1 MPRIAARKRRG
12 PAKRTRPRLTHP
24 RRSSIRA
31 SALSLAGHPAERGNP
46 ASRTL
51 GVSYLACASIGEK
64 SRGGGR
70 LFLSSIEQA
79 PRLVDYKGSLDQT
92 PLLSLLQSMQAQ
104 RATGTLQVRSGGE
117 AFSLF
122 FLFGHLFHAYGN
134 GSQGEEAVFEPLA
147 WRQGDYTFDPKSK
160 LPTEETITAP
170 TADILAEAKRRGVP
184 GADNGP
190 APARGSAPAQAA
202 AHTTSAPPQP
212 QVSERPVVSQPAPA
226 AQPTPAPEE
235 GPPPT
240 ELYPLP
246 VGKLVYES
254 LKTAFVDFPK
264 LLRSLS
270 ADRLTGDLRLTGQA
284 SRGMILFYQGSLIE
298 SFYDGGA
305 VVTTGRTAFSLF
317 KNDVDRGEGSMDVIE
332 LSAEVVT
339 AIYQLL
345 TAPTILQGLLAR
357 FVDVRALLQYLQ
369 EEKIHGSL
377 LVRAPDEM
385 GIVLLRDGQLL
396 GAFTRGQPQLMQDP
410 EIVTRLCADSKTR
423 IEVKAVADLEEP
435 ASVSLEEMLAM
446 TPSVPS
452 TVYRPAPAPVQAGPA
467 AQAQATQR
475 IPNYQPPPQPAQGP
489 AAGERLR
496 AQPSAHRQHLAW
508 P

>member
-1 MPRIAARKRRG
+1 
-12 PAKRTRPRLTHP
+12 
-24 RRSSIRA
+24 
-31 SALSLAGHPAERGNP
+31 
-46 ASRTL
+46 
-51 GVSYLACASIGEK
+51 VSTT
-64 SRGGGR
+64 
-70 LFLSSIEQA
+70 EQA
-79 PRLVDYKGSLDQT
+79 PGLLDNRGSLNQT
-92 PLLSLLQSMQAQ
+92 PLLTLLQSKQAQ
-104 RATGTLQVRSGGE
+104 RATGTLQVRNGGE
-117 AFSLF
+117 AYSLF

-134 GSQGEEAVFEPLA
+134 GSQGEEAVFTPLS
-147 WRQGDYTFDPKSK
+147 WRQGDYSFDPKSK

-190 APARGSAPAQAA
+190 APAREAPAAQAA
-202 AHTTSAPPQP
+202 APATPAPPQP
-212 QVSERPVVSQPAPA
+212 QVSERPVVSQSPAA
-226 AQPTPAPEE
+226 AQPPVPAEE
-235 GPPPT
+235 APPPT

-270 ADRLTGDLRLTGQA
+270 SDRLTGYLRLTGLA

-305 VVTTGRTAFSLF
+305 VVSTGRTAFSLF

-357 FVDVRALLQYLQ
+357 FVDIRALLQYLQ
-369 EEKIHGSL
+369 DEKIHGSL
-377 LVRAPDEM
+377 LVRAPEEM
-385 GIVLLRDGQLL
+385 GIILLRDGQLL
-396 GAFTRGQPQLMQDP
+396 GAFTRGQPQLVQDP
-410 EIVTRLCADSKTR
+410 EIVTRLCTEPKTR

-452 TVYRPAPAPVQAGPA
+452 TVYRPAAPPAQAGPA
-467 AQAQATQR
+467 AQPAAPPR
-475 IPNYQPPPQPAQGP
+475 VPNYQPAPQPVQPP
-489 AAGERLR
+489 APGEPNIDWSSLMSQLNQMADNALQNRSKKVKEMLASTEHNLDGLDRTIDRISQTSIMFVDPARLTNL
-496 AQPSAHRQHLAW
+496 ANEMRQLLEEQR
-508 P
+508 